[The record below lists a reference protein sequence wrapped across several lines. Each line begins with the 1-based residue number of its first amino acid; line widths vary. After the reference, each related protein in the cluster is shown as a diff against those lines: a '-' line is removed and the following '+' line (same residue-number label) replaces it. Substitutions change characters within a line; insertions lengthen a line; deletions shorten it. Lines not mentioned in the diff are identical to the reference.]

1 MANMFIRQTRTNN
14 KATGEG
20 YFTFRLVRGER
31 IAGKVRQIT
40 VLNLGRH
47 FPFAQDDWPLLC
59 SRLEQLLNPQA
70 LLCSLNCSDKIER
83 AAQRY
88 YQQLVER
95 AATSAVRSD
104 APGTGAAP
112 ASDASGP
119 DAAIPGCQTSAAAPA
134 HVGTPARAA
143 ASTTAPDVQSVD
155 VDSLALTQPRSVGV
169 EHVALHAIAQLGLV
183 DKLTALGIPAVGRAC
198 ILGNLIARMAAPA
211 SELASWEWLQANS
224 ALGELLDVDFGA
236 LSHMRLYRASDALRH
251 HRDTIEAHVFG
262 AVTTLFAI
270 EETVTLYDLTNTY
283 FEGSAEGND
292 KAVHGHS
299 KEKRSDCPLVTLGLV
314 LDGSGFVRRSKT
326 FEGNVTEGPT
336 LQVMLSGLK
345 APAGALVIMDAGIAT
360 QANID
365 WLIEHKYRYLVVR
378 RGGQRQFDA
387 SQSVAT
393 LTAGGESVKLQKTFS
408 ADGKEVELYCHSTG
422 RQAKEVAM
430 VERFC
435 TRFEAGLQKL
445 ADGLS
450 SARGEKNADKLLQ
463 RIGQLKAKSHGISQ
477 HYTIT
482 LQAKKDEVPDVSD
495 TSATTAPKATPAVNP
510 TPALTLRWEKQYIQ
524 GTMASHPGVYCLRT
538 NLLDWDAQ
546 ALWQT
551 YSTLTDIESV
561 FRSLKGELG
570 LRPVFHQI
578 ENRADGH
585 LFITVLAYQCVQVI
599 RKTLKA
605 VGIHDSW
612 SSLRNTLS
620 VQQRITASMQR
631 SDGRTIHI
639 RKATKAEPALVR
651 IYNALGISAAP
662 GGTKKLLV

>member
-1 MANMFIRQTRTNN
+1 MFIRQTRTNN

-40 VLNLGRH
+40 VLNLGGH
-47 FPFAQDDWPLLC
+47 FPLAQDDWPLLC

-70 LLCSLNCSDKIER
+70 VLCSLSCSDKIER

-95 AATSAVRSD
+95 APTAAVRSD

-112 ASDASGP
+112 TSDGGHP
-119 DAAIPGCQTSAAAPA
+119 DAAAAPNIQTPAATPVQAATPANACAAAP
-134 HVGTPARAA
+134 
-143 ASTTAPDVQSVD
+143 DMQSVD

-169 EHVALHAIAQLGLV
+169 EHVALHAIAQLALIER
-183 DKLTALGIPAVGRAC
+183 LTALGINAVGRAC

-224 ALGELLDVDFGA
+224 ALGELLDVDFCG
-236 LSHMRLYRASDALRH
+236 LSHMRLYRASDALMH
-251 HRDTIEAHVFG
+251 HRDTIETHVFG

-270 EETVTLYDLTNTY
+270 QETVTLYDLTNTY
-283 FEGSAEGND
+283 FEAPAERND
-292 KAVHGHS
+292 KAEYGHS

-326 FEGNVTEGPT
+326 FEGNINEGPT

-378 RGGQRQFDA
+378 RGGVRQFDA
-387 SQSVAT
+387 TQSVAT
-393 LTAGGESVKLQKTFS
+393 LTAGGEIVKLQKTTS
-408 ADGKEVELYCHSTG
+408 ADGKEVELYCHSSG

-435 TRFEAGLQKL
+435 KRFETGLHKL
-445 ADGLS
+445 ADGLT

-482 LQAKKDEVPDVSD
+482 LETKKTDAPD
-495 TSATTAPKATPAVNP
+495 TPAAPATPE
-510 TPALTLRWEKQYIQ
+510 LTLRWTKQYVQ

-546 ALWQT
+546 KLWQT
-551 YSTLTDIESV
+551 YSTLTDVESV
-561 FRSLKGELG
+561 FRSFKGELG
-570 LRPVFHQI
+570 LRPVFHQN

-605 VGIHDSW
+605 VAIHDSW
-612 SSLRNTLS
+612 ATLRNTMA
-620 VQQRITASMQR
+620 VQQRVTASMQR
-631 SDGRTIHI
+631 SDGRSVHV
-639 RKATKAEPALVR
+639 RKSTKAEPALMR
-651 IYNALGISAAP
+651 IYQALGISPAP
-662 GGTKKLLV
+662 GGIKKLVA